1 MFWRA
6 ICLAF
11 YPAYILTGIS
21 LSILCVVGILF
32 YTHTRIY
39 IYVAFVIW
47 HSFWQS
53 IWHFIGFCPRILC
66 AILSDNLSGI
76 SSIWYR
82 IWHSFRI
89 FLAYIYTY
97 CVIWSRIL
105 FDIYFGSRFS
115 ICFDIWF
122 GMLSD
127 ILSGKLFGRYVYI
140 LFGNCLV
147 FFLAYRSGFGPKIVE
162 LAISG
167 NPRPFGC
174 ELRGM
179 GKALRRLVFLSA
191 LCWAVCSRTCL
202 PEAWTVHQPACLVVG
217 VNAHKNWTV
226 VPTHVVLNS
235 YVGRWKAMT
244 CISHVVGVSSSC
256 VISCSHLLSSSLL
269 ISPLVLLA
277 SPSKLADNFYFCGA
291 QLCCRMDHWINM
303 TEPLLTL
310 GSEP

>member
-1 MFWRA
+1 MWH
-6 ICLAF
+6 LL
-11 YPAYILTGIS
+11 Y
-21 LSILCVVGILF
+21 GILF
-32 YTHTRIY
+32 GNQSGILLVFVLASFVPFYLTIY
-39 IYVAFVIW
+39 LALVVFDIVSDILFG
-47 HSFWQS
+47 S
-53 IWHFIGFCPRILC
+53 IWHI
-66 AILSDNLSGI
+66 
-76 SSIWYR
+76 
-82 IWHSFRI
+82 
-89 FLAYIYTY
+89 YIYTY

-105 FDIYFGSRFS
+105 FNIYFGSRFS

-256 VISCSHLLSSSLL
+256 VISCSHLLSSLL